1 MTDKRD
7 RQLKFVVSEAEYNQI
22 QINAAVCGKT
32 ITAYARDS
40 LLNMANINVDY
51 SIIENHTDV
60 LIAIQNAIY
69 QLLFYIRKNNGYTPK
84 DIEYMCERIT
94 TALEKEEELC
104 GMYCEHIAADTKA
117 VQKELRKIAKRRLA
131 K

>member
-7 RQLKFVVSEAEYNQI
+7 RQLKFVVSEAEYDQI
-22 QINAAVCGKT
+22 QINAATCGKT
-32 ITAYARDS
+32 IAAYARDS

-51 SIIENHTDV
+51 SIIEDHTDV
-60 LIAIQNAIY
+60 LISLQNAIY
-69 QLLFYIRKNNGYTPK
+69 QLLFYIRKSNGYAPK

-104 GMYCEHIAADTKA
+104 GMYCEHIAADAKA